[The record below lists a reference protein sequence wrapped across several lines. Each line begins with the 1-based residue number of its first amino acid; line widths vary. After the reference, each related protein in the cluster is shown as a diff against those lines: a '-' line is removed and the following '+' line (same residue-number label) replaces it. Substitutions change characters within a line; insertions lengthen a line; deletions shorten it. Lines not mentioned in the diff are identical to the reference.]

1 MNRYP
6 LWKYLLLIV
15 ALCLGVIYALP
26 NIYPP
31 DPAVQISGREAAFS
45 VTETVL
51 NKAVKSLE
59 AEGVSVKASELGD
72 ASALIRLNDKGD
84 QLKAQSQVAKLLGED
99 YIVAVNLAP
108 TTPDW
113 LLSMG
118 AGPMKL
124 GLDLAGGVHFL
135 LQVDTEKV
143 LREDMLSIEDTL
155 EKEIRSQ
162 RIRGV
167 RITKNSYELNIVS
180 PSDEVRQQITQILR
194 DQFPDLE
201 YQRSEDGEGRFLV
214 LARLKESYIREKED
228 YAVKQNLT
236 TLRKRV
242 NEIGVSEPLV
252 QRQGR
257 NRIVVELPGVQDTSV
272 AKRIIGKTA
281 NLEFRLASDAST
293 LPSQRESYEW
303 KKEEEQR
310 ARGNVEVLKKSIVT
324 GKNVTNAQVGFD
336 QDTSLPMVS
345 ITLDSDGGS
354 KMSRATGPN
363 IGRRMAVL
371 FIEFRTIRNEIVDE
385 NGKPDITFTQVPD
398 KKVIN
403 FATIQ
408 GNFGSRFQI
417 TGLDSPQEASELA
430 LLLRAG
436 ALAAPMGFV
445 EERTI
450 GPSLGAEN
458 IAKGVQSVQLG
469 MILVLVLMLVYYRVF
484 GFAANIALVINLV
497 LIIAVMSIFG
507 ATLTL
512 PGIAGIVLT
521 VGMAVDANVLIFS
534 RVREEV
540 KAGAPPQR
548 AIHMGYEQAFSTIL
562 DANIT
567 TFIVAII
574 LYAIGSGPVK
584 GFAVTLAIGILTS
597 MFTAIVGSRAIIN
610 LIYGGRNVKKL
621 QV

>member
-6 LWKYLLLIV
+6 IWKYLFLIIV
-15 ALCLGVIYALP
+15 FALGIVYALP

-31 DPAVQISGREAAFS
+31 DPAVQISGQEAAIS
-45 VTETVL
+45 VTNKVL
-51 NKAVKSLE
+51 ADAV
-59 AEGVSVKASELGD
+59 AELKKEGIAVKASELGNS
-72 ASALIRLNDKGD
+72 SALVRLVEQED
-84 QLKAQSQVAKLLGED
+84 QLKAQSHLSKVLGED

-108 TTPDW
+108 TTPEW
-113 LLSMG
+113 LTNMG

-143 LREDMLSIEDTL
+143 LREDMQSIEDSL
-155 EKEIRSQ
+155 QREIRTK
-162 RIRGV
+162 RIRDV
-167 RITKNSYELNIVS
+167 RITKSNYELTITS

-194 DQFPDLE
+194 DQYQDLE
-201 YQRSEDGEGRFLV
+201 YQRSEDDQGKFLV
-214 LARLKESYIREKED
+214 VARLKESYIREKED

-236 TLRKRV
+236 TLRKRID
-242 NEIGVSEPLV
+242 EINVSEPLV
-252 QRQGR
+252 QQQGR

-293 LPSQRESYEW
+293 LPSQRESFEW

-310 ARGNVEVLKKSIVT
+310 ARGDVEVLKKSIVT

-336 QDTSLPMVS
+336 QDTSQPMVS

-371 FIEFRTIRNEIVDE
+371 FIEFRTIRNESIDE
-385 NGKPDITFTQVPD
+385 NGKKQVSFTQVPD

-458 IAKGVQSVQLG
+458 IAKGLLSVQLG
-469 MILVLVLMLVYYRVF
+469 MALVLIMMLVYYKVF
-484 GFAANIALVINLV
+484 GFAANIALAVNLV
-497 LIIAVMSIFG
+497 LIVAVMSIFG

-584 GFAVTLAIGILTS
+584 GFAVTLAIGIITS
-597 MFTAIVGSRAIIN
+597 MFTAIVGSRAIVN

-621 QV
+621 LV